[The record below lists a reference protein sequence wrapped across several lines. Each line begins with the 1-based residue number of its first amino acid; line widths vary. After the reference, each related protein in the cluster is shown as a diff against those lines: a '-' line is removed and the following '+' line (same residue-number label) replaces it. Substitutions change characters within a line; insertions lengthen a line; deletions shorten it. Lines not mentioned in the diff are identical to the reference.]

1 MYISILRTASEEYP
15 QKYLEDI
22 LKFLSSIKET
32 QIETKQPTFALVFFA
47 STKPIYLSTASATF
61 EF

>member
-1 MYISILRTASEEYP
+1 MYRCILRTEPEEYS

-22 LKFLSSIKET
+22 LKFLPPIKET
-32 QIETKQPTFALVFFA
+32 ETQHLTFALVF
-47 STKPIYLSTASATF
+47 SPRIKPTYLSTASTTF

>member
-1 MYISILRTASEEYP
+1 MYASILRTASEEYS

-32 QIETKQPTFALVFFA
+32 ETETKQPTFA
-47 STKPIYLSTASATF
+47 
-61 EF
+61 